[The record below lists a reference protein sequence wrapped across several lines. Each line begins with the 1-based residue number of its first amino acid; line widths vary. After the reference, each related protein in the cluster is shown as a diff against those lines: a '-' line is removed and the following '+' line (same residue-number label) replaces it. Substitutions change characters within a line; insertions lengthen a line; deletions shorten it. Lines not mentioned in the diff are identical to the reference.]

1 MHAKSLRQDAG
12 DSRQDGGAPLRRM
25 QSFFSRK
32 LKNSQSHPL
41 PTETII
47 I

>member
-1 MHAKSLRQDAG
+1 
-12 DSRQDGGAPLRRM
+12 M